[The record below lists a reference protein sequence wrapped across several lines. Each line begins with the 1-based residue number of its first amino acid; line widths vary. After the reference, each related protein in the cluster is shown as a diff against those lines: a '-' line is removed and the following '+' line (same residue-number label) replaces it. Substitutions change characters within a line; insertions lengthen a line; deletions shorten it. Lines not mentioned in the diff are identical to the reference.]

1 MEWNGIPNPKI
12 RQTRQDR
19 QLLLNEQM
27 DVNELEFAV
36 GTFFLFSFWVLMY
49 SIYLIKISVRYAH
62 SKDHWSL
69 GRNYPCA
76 Y

>member
-36 GTFFLFSFWVLMY
+36 GTFFY
-49 SIYLIKISVRYAH
+49 SRF
-62 SKDHWSL
+62 
-69 GRNYPCA
+69 GF
-76 Y
+76 